1 MSKSDNKTKG
11 NWGERMA
18 VKHLKSRGYRILNT
32 NYRAPLGEL
41 DIVATPDE
49 RLLVFV
55 EVKTRQDNAYG
66 APCESITYHKRRK
79 INQAAA
85 QYMARFFMQDVSV
98 RFDVIEVYLDG
109 SVNHMEGAFDSYLRY

>member
-1 MSKSDNKTKG
+1 MAKTDNKKKG
-11 NWGERMA
+11 SWGETKA
-18 VKHLKSRGYRILNT
+18 VKYLKSRGYRILNT
-32 NYRAPLGEL
+32 NYRTPLGEL

-85 QYMARFFMQDVSV
+85 QYMSKFLLQDVAV

-109 SVNHMEGAFDSYLRY
+109 NINHLEGAFDSYLRY